1 LVTRPGARLTP
12 TPVWEGGKKTR
23 LSTTQENAFTFVG
36 RKTLLFFENVGGLA
50 ILVKRTLLGLP
61 SIFTRSRLTTEQMLV
76 MGVNSLP
83 LVILVSIFTGAV
95 TAVQAVYQI
104 SDYVPMR
111 YIGTAVGKAV
121 MIELAP
127 VLTALVV
134 AGRVGAAIAAE
145 LGTMKVTEQI
155 DALETLALDPV
166 EYLVV
171 PRFVAGLIM
180 LPVLTVFADAIAIL
194 GGLGVSTVSLHVSPH
209 TFFNG
214 LKSFFKMMD
223 LTSGLLK
230 AFVFGSIISI
240 IGCYQGFKTTG
251 GAEGVGRSATK
262 AVVIASVLILISDY
276 VVASILFG

>member
-1 LVTRPGARLTP
+1 MRR
-12 TPVWEGGKKTR
+12 KKTR
-23 LSTTQENAFTFVG
+23 LLTTQDNAFTFVG

-50 ILVKRTLLGLP
+50 ILIKRTFLGLP
-61 SIFTRSRLTTEQMLV
+61 SVFTRSRLTTEQMHL

-83 LVILVSIFTGAV
+83 LVAVVSVFTGAV

-111 YIGTAVGKAV
+111 YIGTAVGKSV

-145 LGTMKVTEQI
+145 LGTMKVTEQV

-214 LKSFFKMMD
+214 LKDFFKMMD

-262 AVVIASVLILISDY
+262 AVVLASVLILISDY
-276 VVASILFG
+276 LVASILFG

>member
-1 LVTRPGARLTP
+1 LKIPPEAGVR
-12 TPVWEGGKKTR
+12 GKSGRIRKMR
-23 LSTTQENAFTFVG
+23 FLTTQENAFRLVG
-36 RKTLLFFENVGGLA
+36 RKTLTFFEDVGGLA
-50 ILVKRTLLGLP
+50 ILIKRVFLGLP
-61 SIFTRSRLTTEQMLV
+61 SVFSKFRLTSEQMLL

-83 LVILVSIFTGAV
+83 LVALVSVFTGGVA
-95 TAVQAVYQI
+95 AVQAVYQI

-111 YIGTAVGKAV
+111 YLGTAVGKAV

-166 EYLVV
+166 KYLVI

-180 LPVLTVFADAIAIL
+180 LPILTVFSDTIALL
-194 GGLGVSTVSLHVSPH
+194 GGIGVSAFSLHVSPH
-209 TFFNG
+209 VFLNG
-214 LKSFFKMMD
+214 LQDFFKMMD

-251 GAEGVGRSATK
+251 GAEGVGRSATR
-262 AVVIASVLILISDY
+262 AVVISSGLILISDY

>member
-1 LVTRPGARLTP
+1 V
-12 TPVWEGGKKTR
+12 GKRT
-23 LSTTQENAFTFVG
+23 LIFFEDVG
-36 RKTLLFFENVGGLA
+36 RLA
-50 ILVKRTLLGLP
+50 ILVKRILLGLP
-61 SIFTRSRLTTEQMLV
+61 TVFSRFRLTTEQMLL

-83 LVILVSIFTGAV
+83 LVALVSIFTGAV

-111 YIGTAVGKAV
+111 YLGTAVGKAV

-171 PRFVAGLIM
+171 PRFVAGLLM
-180 LPVLTVFADAIAIL
+180 LPVLTVFSDTIAVL
-194 GGLGVSTVSLHVSPH
+194 GGLGVSTLVMHVSPQ
-209 TFFNG
+209 TFLSG
-214 LKSFFKMMD
+214 LKSFFKMTD
-223 LTSGLLK
+223 LTAGLLK
-230 AFVFGSIISI
+230 AFVFGSIISV
-240 IGCYQGFKTTG
+240 IGCYQGFKTAG
-251 GAEGVGRSATK
+251 GAEGVGRSATQ
-262 AVVIASVLILISDY
+262 AVVLSSVLILIADY

>member
-1 LVTRPGARLTP
+1 MRETRFSYTP
-12 TPVWEGGKKTR
+12 
-23 LSTTQENAFTFVG
+23 ENIFACVG
-36 RKTLLFFENVGGLA
+36 RKTLTFFEDIGGLV
-50 ILVKRTLLGLP
+50 IMVRDIILGLP
-61 SIFTRSRLTTEQMLV
+61 KAFTRFHLTAEQMLM

-83 LVILVSIFTGAV
+83 LVAIVSVFTGAV

-111 YIGTAVGKAV
+111 YLGTAVGKAV

-134 AGRVGAAIAAE
+134 AGRVGAGIAAE

-155 DALETLALDPV
+155 DALKTLALDPV

-171 PRFVAGLIM
+171 PRIVAGLIM
-180 LPVLTVFADAIAIL
+180 LPVLTIFADAVAL
-194 GGLGVSTVSLHVSPH
+194 AGGLGISATTLNVPPHVFLNS
-209 TFFNG
+209 
-214 LKSFFKMMD
+214 LKSFFKSMD
-223 LTSGLLK
+223 LFSGLAK
-230 AFVFGSIISI
+230 AFVFGGIISI
-240 IGCYQGFKTTG
+240 IGCYQGFRTRG

-262 AVVIASVLILISDY
+262 AVVLASVLILIADY

>member
-1 LVTRPGARLTP
+1 M
-12 TPVWEGGKKTR
+12 
-23 LSTTQENAFTFVG
+23 VG
-36 RKTLLFFENVGGLA
+36 RKTLTFFEDVGGLA
-50 ILVKRTLLGLP
+50 ILVKRILLGLP
-61 SIFTRSRLTTEQMLV
+61 TVFSRFQLTTEQMLL

-83 LVILVSIFTGAV
+83 LVVLVSIFTGAV

-111 YIGTAVGKAV
+111 YLGTAVGKAV

-134 AGRVGAAIAAE
+134 AGRVGASIAAE

-166 EYLVV
+166 KYLVV

-180 LPVLTVFADAIAIL
+180 LPVLTIFADTIAIL

-209 TFFNG
+209 VFLNG
-214 LKSFFKMMD
+214 LKSFFKMTD
-223 LTSGLLK
+223 LTAGLLK
-230 AFVFGSIISI
+230 AFVFGSIIST

-251 GAEGVGRSATK
+251 GAEGVGRSATR
-262 AVVIASVLILISDY
+262 AVVLSSVLILISDY
-276 VVASILFG
+276 VVATILFG

>member
-1 LVTRPGARLTP
+1 M
-12 TPVWEGGKKTR
+12 
-23 LSTTQENAFTFVG
+23 G
-36 RKTLLFFENVGGLA
+36 RKTLIFFEDVGGLA
-50 ILVKRTLLGLP
+50 ILIKRILLGLP
-61 SIFTRSRLTTEQMLV
+61 TIFSRFRLTTEQMLL

-83 LVILVSIFTGAV
+83 LVALVSIFTGAV

-104 SDYVPMR
+104 SDYVPTR
-111 YIGTAVGKAV
+111 YLGTAVGKAV

-171 PRFVAGLIM
+171 PRFVAGFLM
-180 LPVLTVFADAIAIL
+180 LPILTVFSDTIAIM
-194 GGLGVSTVSLHVSPH
+194 GGLGVSSLVMHVSPQI
-209 TFFNG
+209 FLSG
-214 LKSFFKMMD
+214 LKSFFKMTD
-223 LTSGLLK
+223 LTAGLLK

-240 IGCYQGFKTTG
+240 IGCYQGFKTAG
-251 GAEGVGRSATK
+251 GAEGVGRSATR
-262 AVVIASVLILISDY
+262 AVVLSSVLILIADY
-276 VVASILFG
+276 VVATILFG

>member
-1 LVTRPGARLTP
+1 LKIPPEAGVR
-12 TPVWEGGKKTR
+12 GKSGR
-23 LSTTQENAFTFVG
+23 IREMRFLTTQENAFRLVG
-36 RKTLLFFENVGGLA
+36 RKTLTFFEDVGGLA
-50 ILVKRTLLGLP
+50 ILIRRIFLGLP
-61 SIFTRSRLTTEQMLV
+61 SVFSKFRLTSEQMLL

-83 LVILVSIFTGAV
+83 LVALVSVFTGGVA
-95 TAVQAVYQI
+95 AVQAVYQI

-111 YIGTAVGKAV
+111 YLGTAVGKAV

-166 EYLVV
+166 KYLVI

-180 LPVLTVFADAIAIL
+180 LPVLTVFSDTVALL
-194 GGLGVSTVSLHVSPH
+194 GGIGVSAFSLHVSPH
-209 TFFNG
+209 VFLNG
-214 LKSFFKMMD
+214 LQDFFKMMD

-251 GAEGVGRSATK
+251 GAEGVGRSATR
-262 AVVIASVLILISDY
+262 AVVISSGLILISDY